1 MTLVQAKSAIDA
13 ANQKHSAYRIE
24 AAALERKIK
33 EATVQI
39 DELGQELKDTQT
51 ELDASEAAL
60 DKVKKKMD
68 SINADPNS
76 TDEQKAFALADY
88 NKALT
93 RVTEGKDLLS
103 KISSDLAIAKKTIKD
118 LENSEILKLVEES
131 LKAVEN
137 AEAAY
142 NREIEKRNS
151 DSLAGDASSDY
162 GLDPLKRYQNC
173 QKLQSLLQ
181 KNVQVAGLGKS
192 KVEYT
197 RGILTDV
204 ESRLSYNS
212 FQGPSDLL
220 VAYFK
225 LKWNGSLD
233 TFEDIVGE
241 ARTLSDQTMKEERE
255 LLINSQDAKGR
266 AIFQSNVEAYGSKY
280 EGLFDTKLDDGM
292 KAKSVDLESASYASR
307 EVEVSSSK
315 NFLLPYYDAGYQT
328 VVAGLDAWYKVSEE
342 SRATRDTLL
351 KAYGE
356 FKMAE
361 SALETVKKLDKK
373 SYEDLK
379 ALLIKANGIT
389 EEAAIVKL
397 NENDVYEPGSPE
409 SSAQM
414 FSAQSA
420 YDNAKAEYSTSS
432 DLRNKILTSA
442 KEDMAD
448 NQWLGAIRNTT
459 DGYLRYIKAD
469 SDWSAITTNYEWVI
483 VLDDRGAAYLSAKG
497 SLEAFDQFKSIL
509 SGSKFA
515 GVEANGESVLGKGV
529 EEWVACQKFIADYEE
544 KQEVTDTYT
553 DVIQIAL
560 AGFGEEAQTER
571 SALAKKLIEIPNANI
586 AKALSQVKNIKFE
599 DVAIAI
605 KKAIQK
611 GQYQC
616 FIEGFVEATVLKHLI
631 DQGYQVTEVLDN
643 IDHVTGKAETVNIRG
658 RGGVDVA
665 DVATKIAWDGAI
677 ADYKQAKDQKWYT
690 FEWDKIE
697 NVA

>member
-131 LKAVEN
+131 LKAVED

-142 NREIEKRNS
+142 NKEIEKRNS
-151 DSLAGDASSDY
+151 GSLAGDASSDY

-315 NFLLPYYDAGYQT
+315 NFLLPYYDTGYQT

-420 YDNAKAEYSTSS
+420 YDSAKAEYSTTS

>member
-131 LKAVEN
+131 LKAVED

-142 NREIEKRNS
+142 NKEIEKRNS
-151 DSLAGDASSDY
+151 GSLAGDASSDY

-315 NFLLPYYDAGYQT
+315 NFLLPYYDTGYQT

-420 YDNAKAEYSTSS
+420 YDSAKAEYSTTS

-448 NQWLGAIRNTT
+448 NQWLGAIRNPT